1 MDKLDIH
8 VPKIAVLE
16 VELMINKH
24 LFEKK
29 IINRMQYEE
38 VNKVIYEKINQ
49 VRSR

>member
-1 MDKLDIH
+1 MDKLDIN

-16 VELMINKH
+16 VELMINKY

-49 VRSR
+49 IRSR